1 MKRIKIYFV
10 DFWKG
15 FKIEENYFIRI
26 LSKSY
31 EVVIDQNPDYL
42 FYSTFGFEH
51 LKYKDCVKIYFT
63 GENDVPDFNFC
74 DYAIGFQHITFEDR
88 YIRYPLYLLYK
99 GYDSLSEKK
108 VDRGLLNRKFCNFV
122 YSNTVYST
130 PLREQFYHQ
139 LSKYKKID
147 SGGRFLNN
155 VGGAVRDKIEFI
167 KDYKF
172 TIAFENS
179 SLSGYTTEKL
189 MEPMTINSLP
199 IYWGNPNVGMD
210 FNKDSFLCIQDFDS
224 VEMAIDEIIRL
235 DKDEDAYMEKIS
247 IPWVTEQQTEKK
259 WKEEFDLFLQN
270 IFSQDIGKA
279 KRTTMFG
286 YAVIK
291 KYREARFAKLASWP
305 LLRNM

>member
-130 PLREQFYHQ
+130 PLREQFYCQ

-224 VEMAIDEIIRL
+224 IEMAIDEIIRL
-235 DKDEDAYMEKIS
+235 DKDEDAYMERIS
-247 IPWVTEQQTEKK
+247 IPWFTEQQTEKK
-259 WKEEFDLFLQN
+259 WKEEFGLFLQN